1 MDTAYLHKVQTN
13 LLSANNIWIAG
24 SWTVFNGLPMA
35 ITLAA
40 VVYIVYFNLTQISYM
55 YMSGVLQFPLVSNP
69 CNDDND

>member
-24 SWTVFNGLPMA
+24 SWTVFNGLSMT

-40 VVYIVYFNLTQISYM
+40 VDYIVYFKLLPVPYLYVRSFAV
-55 YMSGVLQFPLVSNP
+55 SSCDKRLQ
-69 CNDDND
+69 

>member
-24 SWTVFNGLPMA
+24 SWTVFNGLSMA

-40 VVYIVYFNLTQISYM
+40 VVYIVYFKLTQ
-55 YMSGVLQFPLVSNP
+55 VLGKQN
-69 CNDDND
+69 

>member
-24 SWTVFNGLPMA
+24 SWTVFNGLSMT

-40 VVYIVYFNLTQISYM
+40 VDYIVYYKLTPVSYL
-55 YMSGVLQFPLVSNP
+55 YVRSFAVSSCVKRLQ
-69 CNDDND
+69 